1 MEEPLVECEPGQQLE
16 QISIVEV
23 DAALC
28 SEPVSEWWN
37 FEEVVSSWDR
47 KGFCVCDVECTEN

>member
-28 SEPVSEWWN
+28 LEPVPEWWS
-37 FEEVVSSWDR
+37 FEEAVSRYDG
-47 KGFCVCDVECTEN
+47 KGLCVC